1 MSMPTTQEP
10 QVSICLRLSHII
22 GQPNGIHIL
31 SNALAIAERCARCEI
46 ETSCTRVEHPTDGDY
61 WDTSTGLFE
70 GPCENDVEFRQMRD
84 QELQLLKDLGMVEV
98 HPKRA
103 HWVRFKNNMDITLS
117 ITTQIS
123 PD

>member
-84 QELQLLKDLGMVEV
+84 QELQ
-98 HPKRA
+98 PKRA